1 MDKQL
6 KKKRF
11 PLKMLGMTG
20 LILVLSVAVAWQ
32 LNSSE
37 SRLRS
42 TLTMQDISLATAK
55 PRVLRESISLRASAV
70 PQQTVFLD
78 ITDGGRVEERFVE
91 QGSYVEKGEPL
102 VQLSNTNLQLDLISR
117 EAQVTEQMNFLR
129 NTQMTMETNR
139 LNLQRDILDLKYQIQ
154 TLKRHIAQSEE
165 LHARSMV
172 SEEELI
178 SLREK
183 LDYQQ
188 DLLELARQRQ

>member
-91 QGSYVEKGEPL
+91 QGS
-102 VQLSNTNLQLDLISR
+102 
-117 EAQVTEQMNFLR
+117 
-129 NTQMTMETNR
+129 
-139 LNLQRDILDLKYQIQ
+139 
-154 TLKRHIAQSEE
+154 
-165 LHARSMV
+165 
-172 SEEELI
+172 
-178 SLREK
+178 
-183 LDYQQ
+183 
-188 DLLELARQRQ
+188 